1 MFIAALS
8 QTVFESRYVD
18 FFASSILFIYFKN
31 TLDSILTCNMLSYT
45 VPHFLDTSLRSG
57 AVVTEVQRAYI
68 T

>member
-1 MFIAALS
+1 
-8 QTVFESRYVD
+8 VD